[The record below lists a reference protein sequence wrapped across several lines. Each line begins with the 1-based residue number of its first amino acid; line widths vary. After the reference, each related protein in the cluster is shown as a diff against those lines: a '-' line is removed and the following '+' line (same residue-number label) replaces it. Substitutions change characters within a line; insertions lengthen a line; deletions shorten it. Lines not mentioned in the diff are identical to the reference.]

1 MLGRVGRVSGKL
13 EREHMQ
19 CRIRVKE
26 QLDVSWQAWFEGL
39 QITHEETGTTLLS
52 GSLPDQAALYGVLLK
67 IRQLG
72 LSLLWLDSDE
82 SSGQETR
89 R

>member
-1 MLGRVGRVSGKL
+1 M
-13 EREHMQ
+13 H

-26 QLDVSWQAWFEGL
+26 HLDISWQDWFEGL

-52 GSLPDQAALYGVLLK
+52 GSLQDQAALYGVLLK

-72 LSLLWLDSDE
+72 LSLLWFDSDE
-82 SSGQETR
+82 SSGPPSR
-89 R
+89 L

>member
-1 MLGRVGRVSGKL
+1 
-13 EREHMQ
+13 MQ

-26 QLDVSWQAWFEGL
+26 HLDISWQEWFEGL
-39 QITHEETGTTLLS
+39 QITHEEEGTTLVC
-52 GSLPDQAALYGVLLK
+52 GSLQDQAALYGVLLK

-82 SSGQETR
+82 SSGPEACL
-89 R
+89 